1 MAETVSFASNGD
13 TAQGYLARPA
23 TGTGAGVLV
32 LQEWWG
38 LVPQIKR
45 VCDRLADEGFL
56 AGIALGE
63 EFEGGDHGLLITV
76 TERRTRDEID
86 AYVTALAKAVA

>member
-23 TGTGAGVLV
+23 TGTGPGVLV

-38 LVPQIKR
+38 LVPQIKNLEVNATGSDAKFAFSVDDQALR
-45 VCDRLADEGFL
+45 GFL
-56 AGIALGE
+56 ASVPAMM
-63 EFEGGDHGLLITV
+63 
-76 TERRTRDEID
+76 R
-86 AYVTALAKAVA
+86 